1 MRVLATVPTYNESAN
16 IARLVPALLALRP
29 DLEVLVIDDDS
40 PDGTWQIVERLAA
53 ADPRVHLM
61 HRTRERGRG
70 TAGRDGFRWAAQR
83 GAEFVVE
90 MDADFSH
97 HPRFIPA
104 LLAPAER
111 GEADVVVGS
120 RLVAGGGEVGR
131 PWSRRL
137 ITRLANLYIRLMLR
151 LPVRD
156 CTSGFRVFRGELLR
170 GIAWDDVRSTGPEI
184 VQEVLMLAR
193 ARGARMVE
201 VPILFEERAA
211 GQSTFNWKIAL
222 RSLRAVL
229 GFRLRRGLR

>member
-1 MRVLATVPTYNESAN
+1 MRVLATVPTYNESGN
-16 IARLVPALLALRP
+16 IARLVSELLALRP

-40 PDGTWQIVERLAA
+40 PDGTWRIVETMAA
-53 ADPRVHLM
+53 ENPRVHLL
-61 HRTRERGRG
+61 HRTHERGRG
-70 TAGRDGFRWAAQR
+70 TAGRDGFRWAVEQ
-83 GAEFVVE
+83 GAELVVE

-120 RLVAGGGEVGR
+120 RLVAGGGEAGR
-131 PWSRRL
+131 GWRRRL
-137 ITRLANLYIRLMLR
+137 ITHLANLYIRLILW

-156 CTSGFRVFRGELLR
+156 CTTGFRVFRGDLLAK
-170 GIAWDDVRSTGPEI
+170 IPWDTVQSRGPEI
-184 VQEVLMLAR
+184 VQEVLLLAR

-211 GQSTFNWKIAL
+211 GQSTFNAKIAL
-222 RSLRAVL
+222 RSLWAVL
-229 GFRLRRGLR
+229 RFRFRMD